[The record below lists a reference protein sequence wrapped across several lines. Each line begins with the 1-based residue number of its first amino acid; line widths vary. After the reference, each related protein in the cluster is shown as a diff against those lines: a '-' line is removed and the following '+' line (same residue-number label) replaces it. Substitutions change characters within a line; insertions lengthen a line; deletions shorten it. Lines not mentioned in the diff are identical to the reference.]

1 VTPASVEVIQSAD
14 RRRGVATLTLAFA
27 ADPIMRW
34 AWPDAYQYATY
45 WPQIA
50 EAYGGRAFDHGT
62 AHVLENFAAVALWLP
77 PGVESDEA
85 TFGELIADS
94 CGDQI
99 LRDLHAVIE
108 QMAQLHPAA
117 DHWFLPLTGV
127 DPVAQGRGL
136 GSALLRHGL
145 AACDRD
151 RLPAYLEATSPR
163 NRPSTS
169 VTDSGSP
176 TLSKQDHH
184 RRCGR
189 CSDSPGLWVQGRRSD
204 SARASVSRAGHA
216 RGRTQITPLGRYTGG
231 HAGDRVTAHI
241 GGYLRAR
248 SRAVVT
254 RSDRRGRRSPWM
266 PTTAVAR
273 RR

>member
-1 VTPASVEVIQSAD
+1 VTPASVEIIQSAD

-34 AWPDAYQYATY
+34 AWPDACQYATY

-50 EAYGGRAFDHGT
+50 EAYGGRAFDYGT

-85 TFGELIADS
+85 TFGELIAGS

-99 LRDLHAVIE
+99 LRDLHAVIG
-108 QMAQLHPAA
+108 QMAHLHPAA

-163 NRPSTS
+163 NRALYERHGFR
-169 VTDSGSP
+169 VTDVIQAGSSPPMWAMLRQPGAVGSGP
-176 TLSKQDHH
+176 
-184 RRCGR
+184 
-189 CSDSPGLWVQGRRSD
+189 
-204 SARASVSRAGHA
+204 
-216 RGRTQITPLGRYTGG
+216 
-231 HAGDRVTAHI
+231 
-241 GGYLRAR
+241 
-248 SRAVVT
+248 AV
-254 RSDRRGRRSPWM
+254 
-266 PTTAVAR
+266 
-273 RR
+273 